1 MNSLYIIGNGFDL
14 AHGLDTRYWS
24 FRTFL
29 QNNHYEFL
37 QHFERLYGIYPL
49 DETEYGYSS
58 EMQNRWDDTVNK
70 DLWSEFE
77 RFMATPD
84 ISSILDDSASVVE
97 SLGLESGN
105 IGIRD
110 TLDDHWKKE
119 YGFISKLQEYVKDWI
134 NQIDISRVVPQKQGL
149 INNDS
154 DCFFSFNYTRVL
166 ENVYQVNRVL
176 HIHGTIGAQ
185 ANYPPFM
192 GTVIARKLKPAIS
205 FPVMLMQFLMKERQ
219 VFKKQSQII

>member
-110 TLDDHWKKE
+110 TLDDH
-119 YGFISKLQEYVKDWI
+119 
-134 NQIDISRVVPQKQGL
+134 
-149 INNDS
+149 
-154 DCFFSFNYTRVL
+154 
-166 ENVYQVNRVL
+166 
-176 HIHGTIGAQ
+176 
-185 ANYPPFM
+185 
-192 GTVIARKLKPAIS
+192 
-205 FPVMLMQFLMKERQ
+205 
-219 VFKKQSQII
+219 